1 MRRFMLLAVLAIVAV
16 AMVSCGGKE
25 LNDDTYPDVYVAVW
39 DLTDDAEIV
48 GILDEYS
55 STPAE
60 FEAYTDGIVDS
71 TKRFGKM
78 TTAITKLDGA
88 AGFAFAALAVTEI
101 AFDDLGELLGEGLGE
116 ANELMGEL
124 GEALGEGMAGLAT
137 GLEGLAE
144 GIESGLEGLG
154 DEEATEEEVPAE
166 DAQ

>member
-1 MRRFMLLAVLAIVAV
+1 MRRFMLLALLAVIAV
-16 AMVSCGGKE
+16 AMVGCGGKE
-25 LNDDTYPDVYVAVW
+25 LTDETYPEVYVATW
-39 DLTDDAEIV
+39 NLTDDAEIA
-48 GILDEYS
+48 GILEDYS

-71 TKRFGKM
+71 SKRFGKM
-78 TTAITKLDGA
+78 TAAITELDAA
-88 AGFAFAALAVTEI
+88 AGIAFAALAVTEI
-101 AFDDLGELLGEGLGE
+101 AFDDLGELLSEGLGE

-154 DEEATEEEVPAE
+154 DEETTEEEVTVE